1 MATDWK
7 IAMNAFAHKT
17 IFTLNSII
25 SAITT
30 CHVQLFLHFCIIHW
44 AHRIWCNL
52 EAWSAC
58 SKILCSALSDPVK
71 YIFVHIFINFDIF
84 HQKETAVVLLS
95 QLDRQT
101 RNFGGGCGGRLTFIK
116 ATYNYSKSSWHAERS
131 NLSMSFNY
139 TDKEEKNVQ
148 QHFWKERRGGEGID
162 KNFAL
167 DGQTW
172 NWQSSAA
179 WAAASAGRRQRPAT
193 ESISPLSGRMICR
206 RHAAIAGCYHGAL
219 RKQEI

>member
-1 MATDWK
+1 MQPSVPHLQRLPHHLTRPKTFNRLRGEKKYRFTEIQVGRSIKKKKAYMATDWK

-17 IFTLNSII
+17 IFTLNSSI

-30 CHVQLFLHFCIIHW
+30 SHVQLFLHFCIIHW

-101 RNFGGGCGGRLTFIK
+101 RNFGGSVGVDWRL
-116 ATYNYSKSSWHAERS
+116 
-131 NLSMSFNY
+131 
-139 TDKEEKNVQ
+139 
-148 QHFWKERRGGEGID
+148 
-162 KNFAL
+162 
-167 DGQTW
+167 
-172 NWQSSAA
+172 
-179 WAAASAGRRQRPAT
+179 
-193 ESISPLSGRMICR
+193 
-206 RHAAIAGCYHGAL
+206 
-219 RKQEI
+219 